1 MDTEPTD
8 PYGQRKI
15 ESDNQTDD
23 YLKSLNKYFEIDKD
37 TVRIFGNKTKNI
49 ATNDVK
55 LEYTGETS
63 NQSIQQ
69 RIDDL
74 NKRNVA
80 QGGIY
85 LDLTN
90 TPISSYEKTID
101 DWAQSMT
108 IVVNSNTWSKEKF
121 LNYFVGTFQG
131 DVLQFLRRWEESEKG
146 KEQKGQLINQ
156 IGTPK
161 DLLKGLTLILKT
173 EFYGYFDKKDQDSTS
188 SYILLKIKLCD
199 IRYLE

>member
-1 MDTEPTD
+1 MFNYHYMLKYDDSSSSSNSKNTENLKATSYKFDEEKTSTDQDEDIKVSNYNSDEENTSSEDENIEIPEPMDTEPTD

-69 RIDDL
+69 
-74 NKRNVA
+74 
-80 QGGIY
+80 
-85 LDLTN
+85 
-90 TPISSYEKTID
+90 
-101 DWAQSMT
+101 
-108 IVVNSNTWSKEKF
+108 
-121 LNYFVGTFQG
+121 
-131 DVLQFLRRWEESEKG
+131 
-146 KEQKGQLINQ
+146 
-156 IGTPK
+156 
-161 DLLKGLTLILKT
+161 
-173 EFYGYFDKKDQDSTS
+173 
-188 SYILLKIKLCD
+188 
-199 IRYLE
+199 

>member
-1 MDTEPTD
+1 MDIETTN
-8 PYGQRKI
+8 PYRKRKI
-15 ESDNQTDD
+15 KSDSQTDD
-23 YLKSLNKYFEIDKD
+23 YLRSLNKDFEIDKD
-37 TVRIFGNKTKNI
+37 TTKIFGNKTENI

-55 LEYTGETS
+55 PKYLGETS
-63 NQSIQQ
+63 SQPVQP

-101 DWAQSMT
+101 DWAESMI
-108 IVVNSNTWSKEKF
+108 IVLNNNNWSKEKF
-121 LNYFVGTFQG
+121 VNYFVGTFQG

-156 IGTPK
+156 K
-161 DLLKGLTLILKT
+161 KRMMKV
-173 EFYGYFDKKDQDSTS
+173 FD
-188 SYILLKIKLCD
+188 C
-199 IRYLE
+199 

>member
-8 PYGQRKI
+8 PYGKRKL

-23 YLKSLNKYFEIDKD
+23 YLRSLNKDFEIDKD
-37 TVRIFGNKTKNI
+37 TIKIFGNKTENI

-55 LEYTGETS
+55 PEYTGETS
-63 NQSIQQ
+63 NQPVQQ

-108 IVVNSNTWSKEKF
+108 IVVNNNSLSKEKF
-121 LNYFVGTFQG
+121 LNYFVGIFQG
-131 DVLQFLRRWEESEKG
+131 DVLQFLRRWKESEKG
-146 KEQKGQLINQ
+146 K
-156 IGTPK
+156 
-161 DLLKGLTLILKT
+161 
-173 EFYGYFDKKDQDSTS
+173 
-188 SYILLKIKLCD
+188 
-199 IRYLE
+199 